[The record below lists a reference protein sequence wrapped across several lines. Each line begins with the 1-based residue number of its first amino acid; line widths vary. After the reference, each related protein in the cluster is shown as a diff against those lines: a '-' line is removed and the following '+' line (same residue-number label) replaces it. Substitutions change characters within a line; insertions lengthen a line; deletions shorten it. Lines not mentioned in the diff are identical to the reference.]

1 MQVNKSLEKYI
12 TEFLQLNKLNSSSI
26 YFLYNGTS
34 LPQEQ
39 FKKPISEIISKIN
52 KKDKIMQLLAYY
64 SEFNINEENEI
75 IIILSIES
83 FKIEQAT
90 GKKEETIKNIIK
102 NLIKFDFIWCIFT
115 YKEEEIDI
123 DIKFDDIA
131 DDEDKETSK
140 IEITVNYTIPLIVNF
155 TMNKN
160 KKSIIQCLFGNMVS
174 NKIEPFFVQE
184 HLNMEDYNLVY
195 NNKIFDEFYYK
206 SFYVIISEANKE
218 LNFDNEHIANTIK
231 SFPINENLNDT
242 NKIKINDKEKIDVLP
257 INKLNERKIEIEIQF
272 ILKSFCCRFKIK
284 MSKCCSKF
292 KK

>member
-1 MQVNKSLEKYI
+1 MQNYPQNNEVITLIIIYNQIPTNFTCKLTESLEKYI

-123 DIKFDDIA
+123 DKKFDDIA

-140 IEITVNYTIPLIVNF
+140 I
-155 TMNKN
+155 
-160 KKSIIQCLFGNMVS
+160 
-174 NKIEPFFVQE
+174 
-184 HLNMEDYNLVY
+184 
-195 NNKIFDEFYYK
+195 
-206 SFYVIISEANKE
+206 
-218 LNFDNEHIANTIK
+218 
-231 SFPINENLNDT
+231 
-242 NKIKINDKEKIDVLP
+242 
-257 INKLNERKIEIEIQF
+257 
-272 ILKSFCCRFKIK
+272 
-284 MSKCCSKF
+284 
-292 KK
+292 